1 MLSQYLLTKPSMKA
15 LLPHYWHIVAKSWV
29 LFPRNIGSL
38 FEDGFTMSLVVM
50 KFGGTSVAN
59 EERIKRA
66 ASRIIARKEAG
77 DKVVAVVSAMGK
89 STDDF
94 VKLAHAVN
102 DNPPSREMDVLLS
115 AGEQISMAV
124 LAMAIEGMGYN
135 AISFTGGQAGIVTD
149 VSFSKAKIRE
159 IKADR
164 IFYELNK
171 GNIVIVAGFQGVT
184 RAGDITTLGR
194 GGSDTTAVALA
205 AAIGADMCEIYT
217 DVEGVYTADPRVA
230 PYAKKISEI
239 GYEPMLELADNG
251 SGVLQARSVEFARN
265 FGVVIHCRSAFSD
278 NPGTIVK
285 EVPDMESAVI
295 SGIAHDDSEAKV
307 TLRDVPDQPGIAA
320 KVFSSVAEIGANVD
334 MIVQNVSENGMTDMS
349 FTTPLNDLS
358 KVMGILDS
366 LVEDLNARS
375 YLIDKSIAKI
385 SLVGAGMKTNPGIAA
400 KMFNALAENGI
411 NISLI
416 STSSIRISVVIDKS
430 LTQEAVQCLH
440 TAFGLDSET
449 IFEETQ
455 LSSEEIEQ
463 KAAKGR

>member
-1 MLSQYLLTKPSMKA
+1 
-15 LLPHYWHIVAKSWV
+15 
-29 LFPRNIGSL
+29 
-38 FEDGFTMSLVVM
+38 MSLVVM

-59 EERIKRA
+59 EERVKKA
-66 ASRIIARKEAG
+66 AARIVARKEAG
-77 DKVVAVVSAMGK
+77 DKVIVVVSAMGK

-115 AGEQISMAV
+115 AGEQISMAIM
-124 LAMAIEGMGYN
+124 AMAIEGIGYR

-164 IFYELNK
+164 IFHELEK

-184 RAGDITTLGR
+184 RTGDITTLGR

-205 AAIGADMCEIYT
+205 AAVGADVCEIYT
-217 DVEGVYTADPRVA
+217 DVEGVYTADPRIC
-230 PYAKKISEI
+230 PRAKKIDEI
-239 GYEPMLELADNG
+239 AYEDMLELADSG
-251 SGVLQARSVEFARN
+251 SGVLQSRSVEFARN
-265 FGVVIHCRSAFSD
+265 FGVKIHCRSAFSD
-278 NPGTIVK
+278 KPGTIVK

-320 KVFSSVAEIGANVD
+320 KVFSTVAEIGANVD

-349 FTTPLNDLS
+349 FTTPLKDLP
-358 KVMGILDS
+358 KVMGILDG
-366 LVEDLNARS
+366 LVSDLGARS
-375 YLIDKSIAKI
+375 YLIDKSISKI
-385 SLVGAGMKTNPGIAA
+385 SLVGAGMRTNPGIAA
-400 KMFNALAENGI
+400 KMFNVLAENGI
-411 NISLI
+411 NITLI
-416 STSSIRISVVIDKS
+416 STSSIRISVVVDES
-430 LTQEAVQCLH
+430 LSQKAVQCLH
-440 TAFGLDSET
+440 TAFGLDSGT

-455 LSSEEIEQ
+455 LSSEELAA